1 MARTRLG
8 LDLTAAGGVA
18 LSVFALAAAVRRIIQ
33 ALATDAPEDQ
43 RRTIEELALSRA
55 RIQAAAD
62 DERRRIERDLHDG
75 AQQRLVA
82 LRVRLALAADLIRA
96 DPLAGGELLDEL
108 GVETEE
114 ALEHVR
120 TLAHGVYPAEL
131 GEFGLVAALKD
142 VGAWE
147 PVRTTVTADGVGRFS
162 PEIEAAVYFC
172 CVEAVQQAARYTPGV
187 ERIAI
192 ALRVDP
198 DLRFEVSD
206 DGSRFF
212 SAHDVAP
219 GAAFVG
225 MHDRLA
231 AVGGRLDIRAGPSGG
246 TCVTGTIPLPLERRA
261 LVAQDREHVTG

>member
-1 MARTRLG
+1 MARIRLG
-8 LDLTAAGGVA
+8 LDLTAAAGLA
-18 LSVFALAAAVRRIIQ
+18 FSVLALAAAVRRIIQ
-33 ALATDAPEDQ
+33 ALAGEGPEDQ

-55 RIQAAAD
+55 RIQTAAD

-82 LRVRLALAADLIRA
+82 LRVRLALAADLIRS
-96 DPLAGGELLDEL
+96 DPLSGGELLDEL

-120 TLAHGVYPAEL
+120 ALAHGVYPAEL

-172 CVEAVQQAARYTPGV
+172 CLEAVRQAARNTPGV
-187 ERIAI
+187 ENIAI
-192 ALRVDP
+192 ALRADQ

-206 DGSRFF
+206 DGSGIC
-212 SAHDVAP
+212 AHDTAP
-219 GAAFVG
+219 GAAFAG

-231 AVGGRLDIRAGPSGG
+231 AVGGQLDIRVAPSGG
-246 TCVTGTIPLPLERRA
+246 TCVTGTIPLRHERRV
-261 LVAQDREHVTG
+261 LVEQGREHVTG